1 LSWLRPSWRVYQSVK
16 HELAG
21 QERRAIWAFWCSHPS
36 DAHDKLLYML
46 NALVAIIA
54 VVTAAA

>member
-1 LSWLRPSWRVYQSVK
+1 MVRLPGVK
-16 HELAG
+16 HKLAG
-21 QERRAIWAFWCSHPS
+21 QEQRAIWAFWCSHPS
-36 DAHDKLLYML
+36 DAHAKLLYML